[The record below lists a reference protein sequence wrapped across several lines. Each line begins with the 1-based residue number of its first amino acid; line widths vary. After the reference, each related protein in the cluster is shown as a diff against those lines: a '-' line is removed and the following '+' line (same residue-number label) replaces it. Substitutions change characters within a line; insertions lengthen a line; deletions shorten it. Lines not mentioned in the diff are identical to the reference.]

1 VSPPGWVTWTLDHAK
16 FVWPVVLA
24 VVLAR
29 SEITR
34 RRKQD
39 ELRAARTSRRDDA
52 DT

>member
-1 VSPPGWVTWTLDHAK
+1 VSLPGWVAWTLDHAR

-24 VVLAR
+24 LVLAR

-39 ELRAARTSRRDDA
+39 ELRAARTSRRVDD